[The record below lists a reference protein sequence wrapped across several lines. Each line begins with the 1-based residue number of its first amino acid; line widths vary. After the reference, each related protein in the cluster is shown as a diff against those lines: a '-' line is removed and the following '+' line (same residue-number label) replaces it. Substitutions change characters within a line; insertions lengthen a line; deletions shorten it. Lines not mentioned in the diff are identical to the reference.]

1 MYTRKA
7 AHRITT
13 RNRGHSPG
21 QLEKTGVVVMRFAN
35 KRPLIAKAL
44 SDRIAALAH
53 RCRRNGAGI
62 I

>member
-1 MYTRKA
+1 
-7 AHRITT
+7 
-13 RNRGHSPG
+13 
-21 QLEKTGVVVMRFAN
+21 MRFAN